1 MHDDRLKAKAKRA
14 LRRYFEKK
22 RSPRFMLSLVIL
34 VTGLVGFGLSYGLLK
49 AGLTGMW
56 LRYPL
61 SVLGSYAVFLGLIRL
76 WVEIEKRN
84 IDPNDP
90 EILEVLKNNVA
101 PESDYRESK
110 DSGWLDWL
118 DIPSGIDGDGFFP
131 IVLIAAVIGLLAIL
145 ISIIGAAPV
154 LIAEVFID
162 VALASLLYR
171 HLRVAANEHWL
182 GTAIRKTW
190 GYVLGAALLLSIAG
204 FCLDQMAPGADS
216 AGKAIRQIL
225 RRDA

>member
-1 MHDDRLKAKAKRA
+1 MHDEHLKAKAKRG

-22 RSPRFMLSLVIL
+22 RSPRVMLSLVIL
-34 VTGLVGFGLSYGLLK
+34 VTGLVGFGLSFGLLN
-49 AGLTGMW
+49 AGMTAMW

-61 SVLGSYAVFLGLIRL
+61 AVLGSYVVFLGLIRL
-76 WVEIEKRN
+76 WVEIEKHN

-90 EILEVLKNNVA
+90 AISEAMNNEEG
-101 PESDYRESK
+101 PESVSRKSK
-110 DSGWLDWL
+110 DSNWLDWL
-118 DIPSGIDGDGFFP
+118 DLPSGLDGDGFFP
-131 IVLIAAVIGLLAIL
+131 ILLIAAVIGLLAIL
-145 ISIIGAAPV
+145 VSIIGAAPV

-171 HLRVAANEHWL
+171 HLRIPANEHWL
-182 GTAIRKTW
+182 GTAIRKTG
-190 GYVLGAALLLSIAG
+190 GYVFGAALLLSLAG

-225 RRDA
+225 HQEI